1 MPLAP
6 PHGESNGE
14 DGMII
19 NNEKWDEI
27 VAATR
32 AGIERWK
39 AAAERDCK
47 DTFSCDVHFAAVM
60 WCL

>member
-1 MPLAP
+1 
-6 PHGESNGE
+6 
-14 DGMII
+14 MII

-32 AGIERWK
+32 AGIERLK